1 MPIAAV
7 ILLLLAT
14 ISGKEV
20 TRTMNTAYVRFSSVD
35 GTIDVNRQS
44 SVCHRCT
51 YYPFF
56 KSVGQNATEYLPIDM
71 EFTQNFEI
79 RRENGS
85 IEYYSAKFDEYGAYT
100 VTVGDPTVP
109 FNVTTDIPGHN
120 YYVPL
125 YFMILLVFTIFS
137 LVVFVENL
145 RSYRKA
151 KQNADQPL
159 VEEEKKSSRVVSIDV
174 FRGIALCCMIFANYH
189 AGAYQKALVHAVWDG
204 ITFSDFAFPLFIF
217 IQGISL
223 RLSIDSSF
231 RKNLEAG
238 NSPFKATLKCT
249 LKCLKRA
256 IVLYILTWLVNCSKN
271 FATLRILGVLAYFS
285 VSGLVN
291 SLILLYTPVYHFKLG
306 FLSRWNARV
315 NYKNDPLVHAPFDPI
330 LPFLCTFTHWLVAM
344 FVAAPGCPRG
354 YTGPG
359 GISDF
364 GRYEGCTGGIYRYI
378 DVKVFGEEHIYHGSA
393 VTYVYHGNNFECE
406 GLMGLLNAIFLVY
419 LGTLVTPVIQKVKKP
434 MNHVWTYAVTGLL
447 LLFIG
452 GLLCGF
458 KQYDGYMPI
467 NKNKWNTTFICI
479 TGGTGFVVFALV
491 YLLVDV
497 WKVWSGY
504 PVKAMGMNSI
514 LIYIVHEF
522 VHGYMPFT

>member
-1 MPIAAV
+1 
-7 ILLLLAT
+7 
-14 ISGKEV
+14 
-20 TRTMNTAYVRFSSVD
+20 
-35 GTIDVNRQS
+35 
-44 SVCHRCT
+44 
-51 YYPFF
+51 
-56 KSVGQNATEYLPIDM
+56 
-71 EFTQNFEI
+71 
-79 RRENGS
+79 
-85 IEYYSAKFDEYGAYT
+85 
-100 VTVGDPTVP
+100 
-109 FNVTTDIPGHN
+109 
-120 YYVPL
+120 
-125 YFMILLVFTIFS
+125 
-137 LVVFVENL
+137 
-145 RSYRKA
+145 
-151 KQNADQPL
+151 
-159 VEEEKKSSRVVSIDV
+159 
-174 FRGIALCCMIFANYH
+174 
-189 AGAYQKALVHAVWDG
+189 
-204 ITFSDFAFPLFIF
+204 
-217 IQGISL
+217 
-223 RLSIDSSF
+223 
-231 RKNLEAG
+231 
-238 NSPFKATLKCT
+238 
-249 LKCLKRA
+249 
-256 IVLYILTWLVNCSKN
+256 
-271 FATLRILGVLAYFS
+271 
-285 VSGLVN
+285 
-291 SLILLYTPVYHFKLG
+291 
-306 FLSRWNARV
+306 
-315 NYKNDPLVHAPFDPI
+315 
-330 LPFLCTFTHWLVAM
+330 M

-434 MNHVWTYAVTGLL
+434 MNRVWTYAVTGLL

-522 VHGYMPFT
+522 VHGYMPFTYEFETVSHWTEMTNSLVLGVGMWVFIANVFYRRNLFFSIFRVCYKQRNRLNCHTRWMNRPIPSSCCCCCFRHSFRCCSYFHCHCHCHFRFRFHFHSRFHCHNHTHFHCRCHSRHFPEGN

>member
-1 MPIAAV
+1 
-7 ILLLLAT
+7 
-14 ISGKEV
+14 
-20 TRTMNTAYVRFSSVD
+20 
-35 GTIDVNRQS
+35 
-44 SVCHRCT
+44 
-51 YYPFF
+51 
-56 KSVGQNATEYLPIDM
+56 
-71 EFTQNFEI
+71 
-79 RRENGS
+79 
-85 IEYYSAKFDEYGAYT
+85 
-100 VTVGDPTVP
+100 
-109 FNVTTDIPGHN
+109 
-120 YYVPL
+120 
-125 YFMILLVFTIFS
+125 
-137 LVVFVENL
+137 
-145 RSYRKA
+145 
-151 KQNADQPL
+151 
-159 VEEEKKSSRVVSIDV
+159 
-174 FRGIALCCMIFANYH
+174 
-189 AGAYQKALVHAVWDG
+189 
-204 ITFSDFAFPLFIF
+204 
-217 IQGISL
+217 
-223 RLSIDSSF
+223 
-231 RKNLEAG
+231 
-238 NSPFKATLKCT
+238 
-249 LKCLKRA
+249 
-256 IVLYILTWLVNCSKN
+256 
-271 FATLRILGVLAYFS
+271 
-285 VSGLVN
+285 
-291 SLILLYTPVYHFKLG
+291 
-306 FLSRWNARV
+306 
-315 NYKNDPLVHAPFDPI
+315 
-330 LPFLCTFTHWLVAM
+330 M

-434 MNHVWTYAVTGLL
+434 MNRVWTYAVTG

-522 VHGYMPFT
+522 VHGYMPFTYEFETVSHWTEMTNSLVLGVGMWVFIANVFYRRNLFFSIFRVCYKQRNRLNCHTRWMNRPIPSSCCCCCFRHRFRCCSYFHCHCHCHFRFRFHFHSRFHCHNHTHFHCRCHSRHFPEGN